1 MSIATAIAEAL
12 ERPELAAVRDEAQP
26 MQRVYE
32 EMQRNGYAPKQ
43 GYAIASMDELT
54 GMRAASAENKVMY
67 SWL

>member
-12 ERPELAAVRDEAQP
+12 DRPELATVRDDAQP

-54 GMRAASAENKVMY
+54 GMRAASVENSVMY

>member
-12 ERPELAAVRDEAQP
+12 ERAELAGVRDEAQP

-43 GYAIASMDELT
+43 GYAIASMDELA
-54 GMRAASAENKVMY
+54 GMRAADAENKAIY